1 MNILMQSLGH
11 FKPFSVSDACGCS
24 SNSSETHFRDT
35 MNFRR
40 FMWQHLTAQNRIR
53 FDQTDDKSICVIDT
67 TADYLENHV
76 MSSFEHFLIKGN
88 GNYFTWWAIR
98 NLMNQLQLFFRNV
111 YFLHNF
117 LVIFYI
123 FLRLFSTKSKYYFDI
138 FILFQFHFTI
148 LNSSLSP
155 VCRSKNIQEMQRKT
169 SFSKDG
175 AEKIERFFSM
185 LHNRA
190 YPPKNIFMYPP
201 RSTVTSKQ
209 QKTIHKTFS

>member
-1 MNILMQSLGH
+1 MQSLGH

-98 NLMNQLQLFFRNV
+98 NLMNQLQLFFAAFIFYTISLSFSIFSFV
-111 YFLHNF
+111 YFPLNQNIISIY
-117 LVIFYI
+117 LFY
-123 FLRLFSTKSKYYFDI
+123 FNSTS
-138 FILFQFHFTI
+138 QF
-148 LNSSLSP
+148 
-155 VCRSKNIQEMQRKT
+155 
-169 SFSKDG
+169 
-175 AEKIERFFSM
+175 
-185 LHNRA
+185 
-190 YPPKNIFMYPP
+190 
-201 RSTVTSKQ
+201 
-209 QKTIHKTFS
+209 